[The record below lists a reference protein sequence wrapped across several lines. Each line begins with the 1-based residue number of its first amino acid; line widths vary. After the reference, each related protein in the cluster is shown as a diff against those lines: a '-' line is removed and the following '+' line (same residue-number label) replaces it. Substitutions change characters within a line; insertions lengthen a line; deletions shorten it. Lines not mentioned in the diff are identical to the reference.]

1 MGRQMQKVLNKN
13 ELLKARIV
21 SLLQENTVS
30 PAGSTIAQLMQSG
43 NDTIEKQVELLK
55 EILKGATEKYE

>member
-21 SLLQENTVS
+21 SLLQENIVS